1 MGQPVKLMIVDDSS
15 IIRKLIQN
23 YLNEYQIEIVGEA
36 GDGKSAVEL
45 FRELRP
51 EIVTMDIVMP
61 EMDGLSVI
69 DEIRKIDPTVKI
81 MVVTALSDKS
91 TGIEAM
97 KRGAKSYVVKPFTP
111 DKLKNAFAKL
121 IQ

>member
-23 YLNEYQIEIVGEA
+23 YLNEYHIEIVGEA

-45 FRELRP
+45 FLELRP
-51 EIVTMDIVMP
+51 DMVTMDIVMP

-111 DKLKNAFAKL
+111 DKLKNAFLKL
-121 IQ
+121 LQ

>member
-1 MGQPVKLMIVDDSS
+1 MAQPVKLMIVDDSS

-23 YLNEYQIEIVGEA
+23 YLNEYHIEIVGEA

-45 FRELRP
+45 FRVLRP
-51 EIVTMDIVMP
+51 DLVTMDIVMP

-69 DEIRKIDPTVKI
+69 DEIRKIDPNVKI

-111 DKLKNAFAKL
+111 DKLKNAFVKL
-121 IQ
+121 LQ

>member
-1 MGQPVKLMIVDDSS
+1 MGQPTKLMIVDDSS

-23 YLNEYQIEIVGEA
+23 YLNEYNIEIVGEA

-45 FRELRP
+45 FKQLRP
-51 EIVTMDIVMP
+51 DIVTMDIVMP

-69 DEIRKIDPTVKI
+69 DEIRKIDSSIKI

-91 TGIEAM
+91 TGIEAI
-97 KRGAKSYVVKPFTP
+97 KRGAKSYVIKPFTP
-111 DKLKNAFAKL
+111 DKLKHAFSKL
-121 IQ
+121 LQ

>member
-23 YLNEYQIEIVGEA
+23 YLNEYHIEIVGEA

-45 FRELRP
+45 FLELRP
-51 EIVTMDIVMP
+51 DMVTMDIVMP

-111 DKLKNAFAKL
+111 DKLKNAFVKL
-121 IQ
+121 LQ

>member
-1 MGQPVKLMIVDDSS
+1 MAQPVKLMIVDDSS

-23 YLNEYQIEIVGEA
+23 YLNEYHIEIVGEA

-51 EIVTMDIVMP
+51 DMVTMDIVMP

-69 DEIRKIDPTVKI
+69 DEIRKIDPNVKI

-111 DKLKNAFAKL
+111 DKLKNAFVKL
-121 IQ
+121 LQ

>member
-23 YLNEYQIEIVGEA
+23 YLNEYHIEIVGEA
-36 GDGKSAVEL
+36 GDGKSAVDI

-51 EIVTMDIVMP
+51 DMVTMDIVMP

-69 DEIRKIDPTVKI
+69 DEIRKIDPNVKI

-111 DKLKNAFAKL
+111 DKLKNAFVKL
-121 IQ
+121 LQ